1 MGYLCCSGKM
11 SGDEENSTFK
21 IQCFAHHMPGLKHY
35 IIHVGSP
42 ESYDF
47 SGFFKSILAGFGTEF
62 SEIS

>member
-11 SGDEENSTFK
+11 SGNEEKSILKT
-21 IQCFAHHMPGLKHY
+21 HHRLSFKHY
-35 IIHVGSP
+35 IIHVGAP

-47 SGFFKSILAGFGTEF
+47 SGFFKCILAGFGTEF